1 LGIIETWKSRSPR
14 NDRVENTVSAF
25 LESGCHDDLLKRVSR
40 FQSQNRFAPAMRL
53 MRAGVIRFQ
62 PWPEGEEKLAL
73 LEKQHARLELA
84 AAQEKADSE
93 FSALH
98 ASRLAD
104 LLDIL
109 GDRAGW
115 QLWSRA
121 AIEEDPCDP
130 EGYLAVARSHLRR
143 FRRDADGVAGLGA
156 LRYLTKACQLRP
168 GHGECLRDL
177 ASLLLSLRAPKA
189 AKKVL
194 APLQRA
200 AAGDPVVM
208 ALSLL
213 AEELPEENTANVQ
226 ELFLRWETGVEP
238 VHSPAEYSVLPSTR
252 GIDLWELSQD
262 RSLVAYSE
270 AADTETKT
278 IEHFSV
284 LSGTLHQAM
293 PRMGMGEFVRFTSRG
308 KGGVLMGQAEE
319 GSTLLGH
326 CSRAS
331 HEGQLSR
338 LLQQTCED
346 EVRR

>member
-1 LGIIETWKSRSPR
+1 MGIIETWKSRSPR

>member
-1 LGIIETWKSRSPR
+1 MGIIETWKSRSPR
-14 NDRVENTVSAF
+14 NDRVENTVNAF

-262 RSLVAYSE
+262 RSLVAHSE

>member
-1 LGIIETWKSRSPR
+1 MGIIETWKSRSPR

-73 LEKQHARLELA
+73 LEKQHARLKLA

-262 RSLVAYSE
+262 RSLVAHSE

>member
-1 LGIIETWKSRSPR
+1 MGIIESWKSRSSR
-14 NDRVENTVSAF
+14 NDRVENTVRSL
-25 LESGCHDDLLKRVSR
+25 LESGRQTDLLTRVSR

-62 PWPEGEEKLAL
+62 PWPEGEEKLSL
-73 LEKQHARLELA
+73 LEKQYARLELA
-84 AAQEKADSE
+84 TAQEKAESE

-98 ASRLAD
+98 AARLAD

-143 FRRDADGVAGLGA
+143 FTRNADGVAGLGA

-177 ASLLLSLRAPKA
+177 ATLLLSLRAPKA

-200 AAGDPVVM
+200 AADDPVVI

-213 AEELPEENTANVQ
+213 AEELPGENTANVQ

-238 VHSPAEYSVLPSTR
+238 VHSPAECAVLASPS
-252 GIDLWELSQD
+252 GIDLWELSSD
-262 RSLVAYSE
+262 RSLVAHSE
-270 AADTETKT
+270 AADIGTET
-278 IEHFSV
+278 IEQYSV
-284 LSGTLHQAM
+284 LSGTLHQSM

-308 KGGVLMGQAEE
+308 KGGVLMGQADD

-326 CSRAS
+326 CARAS
-331 HEGQLSR
+331 HESQMSR
-338 LLQQTCED
+338 LLQQTCEE

>member
-1 LGIIETWKSRSPR
+1 MGIIETWKSRSPR
-14 NDRVENTVSAF
+14 NDRVENTVNAF

-213 AEELPEENTANVQ
+213 AEEMPEENTANVQ

-262 RSLVAYSE
+262 RSLVAHSE